1 MILSNQPQ
9 MSTHDRDCN
18 KNNPVILTKGSAEK
32 EDIANSNS
40 IIIDTPTRTDW
51 AEFAFEYFYKVFRY
65 APLILFFIAW
75 QIIENFFQGAQIY
88 LPSPIDTID
97 TAIKL
102 TINGVLPNDIWA
114 SLQRVFFGLF
124 MAALIGY
131 PLGFLMGISKQFLGF
146 FRPIF
151 NFFRPIPPI
160 AWIPLG
166 IVWFGLGNSED
177 EFIIFLAAFFPI
189 VLNTM
194 HGVQSIETHMLR
206 AARTLGANPISVAI
220 TVVLPNALPSMF
232 IGFRV
237 GFGIAWMAVVAAE
250 LVSATSGLGF
260 LINEGR
266 LLFRNDYIVVGMVVI
281 GGIGLVVDALISS
294 VQRKIMP
301 WLEESK

>member
-1 MILSNQPQ
+1 MTITNEHQGP
-9 MSTHDRDCN
+9 THGQDL
-18 KNNPVILTKGSAEK
+18 NNGQIILTKNQVETEGHNKTVNIIGVPTK
-32 EDIANSNS
+32 ENWSEIVFDSLYK
-40 IIIDTPTRTDW
+40 II
-51 AEFAFEYFYKVFRY
+51 RY
-65 APLILFFIAW
+65 TPLILFFVTW
-75 QIIENFFQGAQIY
+75 QVVEAFFSAAKIY
-88 LPSPIDTID
+88 LPSPIYVVN

-102 TINGVLPNDIWA
+102 TMNGVLPNDILA
-114 SLQRVFFGLF
+114 SMQRVVIGLA
-124 MAALIGY
+124 MASLIGY

-146 FRPIF
+146 SQPIF

-194 HGVQSIETHMLR
+194 HGVRGIETHMLR
-206 AARTLGANPISVAI
+206 AARTLGAKPISVAI
-220 TVVLPNALPSMF
+220 TVILPNALPSMF

-281 GGIGLVVDALISS
+281 GGIGLVVDTIISS
-294 VQRKIMP
+294 AQRKIMP
-301 WLEESK
+301 WLEESE